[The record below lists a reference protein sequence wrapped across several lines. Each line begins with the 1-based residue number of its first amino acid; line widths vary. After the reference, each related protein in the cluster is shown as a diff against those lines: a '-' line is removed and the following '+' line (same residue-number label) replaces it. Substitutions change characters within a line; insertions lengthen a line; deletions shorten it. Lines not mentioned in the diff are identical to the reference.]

1 MPRRAVCL
9 CLALV
14 GAGFW
19 PLSAAAVGVLSA
31 KASVE
36 PPRIAPGGQ
45 AEITLTAVDGFQR
58 AIPQASV
65 TLHTATGYFES
76 SNQNTAVGYTD
87 KDGVFKAIWHS
98 NLRTEP
104 GPQTFDASVSKNGH
118 IGKYPITTSV
128 KLLVEDAAAVGSP
141 R

>member
-1 MPRRAVCL
+1 MTAMPRRAVWL
-9 CLALV
+9 CLALA

-31 KASVE
+31 KASID

-76 SNQNTAVGYTD
+76 SNQNTAVGG
-87 KDGVFKAIWHS
+87 GVLNPDIKLKI
-98 NLRTEP
+98 
-104 GPQTFDASVSKNGH
+104 QMH
-118 IGKYPITTSV
+118 IC
-128 KLLVEDAAAVGSP
+128 
-141 R
+141 